1 MVRLTKITTKMG
13 DKGTTMLGNGEFVEK
28 CHPRIN
34 AYGTIDELGAHI
46 GMVVSCGLLEAEMVT
61 LLQMIQQHLFN
72 LGSVLCRPHDEATPA
87 RHPITQIHIDYL
99 ETHIDNFN
107 QHLLP
112 LESFILSGGSE
123 ASARLHLARTVTR
136 RAEREVNFLAST
148 EHVPELI
155 GIYLNRLSDLLFILA
170 RTTNKRG
177 EDDILWR
184 P

>member
-112 LESFILSGGSE
+112 LSYLSLLYWQALHFYISTPRKKRHPLKI
-123 ASARLHLARTVTR
+123 ADFSWFLLLHLITQ
-136 RAEREVNFLAST
+136 
-148 EHVPELI
+148 PWI
-155 GIYLNRLSDLLFILA
+155 I
-170 RTTNKRG
+170 
-177 EDDILWR
+177 
-184 P
+184 